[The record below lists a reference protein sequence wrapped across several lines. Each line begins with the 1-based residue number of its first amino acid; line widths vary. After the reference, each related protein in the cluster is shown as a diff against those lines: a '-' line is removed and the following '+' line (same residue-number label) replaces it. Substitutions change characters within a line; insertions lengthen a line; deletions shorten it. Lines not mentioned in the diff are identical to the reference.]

1 MYPKH
6 DGKKRKLN
14 KFGFAAILALFMV
27 TGLVL
32 IVTFSVSAII
42 LARTQISKNLVSS
55 AQSYYS
61 AESGAEDA
69 VYRKIKG
76 YNLPSG
82 ALNLDGAS
90 VSQSIAT
97 NGNITT
103 IDSSSSY
110 SSNVRKTRVRLITTA
125 DSVSF
130 HYGVQVGG
138 GGLEMSNNS
147 TISGNIYSNG
157 KIQGDS
163 GAKITGDA
171 YVAGGNKIED
181 VTVGLSAHA
190 NIIEDSKICGDA
202 YYQTIDASSLNF
214 LNAPTNPTCSDPLT
228 SGTAHPASPDPEI
241 LPEPIS
247 ASNIADWK
255 ADAVSG
261 GTISGDYS
269 VTNNVSLGPKEITGN
284 LVMTSNN
291 KTLSVS
297 GTLYV
302 RGNIDISNGS
312 TVQCLASY
320 GENSCVVLADGWIH
334 VSNNGTFSGSG
345 AAGSFLM
352 MLTTLQCDGTSA
364 TSPDGKACGDHNG
377 AVDIHNGATGVIFY
391 ASNGMINLH
400 NGVGITEATAY
411 KLRIDNLASITY
423 NQGLVNAAF
432 SNGPGAGWQIDNWNE
447 TQ

>member
-1 MYPKH
+1 MI
-6 DGKKRKLN
+6 KKYGLN
-14 KFGFAAILALFMV
+14 EFGFAALLALFMV
-27 TGLVL
+27 TGMVL

-42 LARTQISKNLVSS
+42 LTRTQVSKNLIFS

-69 VYRKIKG
+69 VLRKLKN
-76 YNLPSG
+76 YDLPSG
-82 ALNLDGAS
+82 VLNLDGAS
-90 VSQSIAT
+90 INQSFST
-97 NGNITT
+97 VGSVTT
-103 IDSSSSY
+103 IDSVSTY
-110 SSNVRKTRVRLITTA
+110 LNNVRKTRVRLTITA
-125 DSVSF
+125 DIVSF
-130 HYGVQVGG
+130 HYGVQIGE

-147 TISGNIYSNG
+147 TIDGNIYSNG

-171 YVAGGNKIED
+171 YVAGGNKIKN
-181 VTVGLSAHA
+181 VTVGLSARA
-190 NIIEDSKICGDA
+190 NTIENSKICGDA

-214 LNAPTNPTCSDPLT
+214 LNAPTKTFCSDPLT
-228 SGTAHPASPDPEI
+228 PGAAYPGSSDPDI

-261 GTISGDYS
+261 GTISGNYN
-269 VTNNVSLGPKEITGN
+269 VANNISLGPKEITGN

-291 KTLSVS
+291 KTLSVA

-312 TVQCLASY
+312 AVQCLASY

-377 AVDIHNGATGVIFY
+377 AVDIHNQATGVIFY
-391 ASNGMINLH
+391 ASRGMINLH
-400 NGVGITEATAY
+400 NGVDITEATAH
-411 KLRIDNLASITY
+411 KLRLDNLASVTY
-423 NQGLVNAAF
+423 NQGLVNASF
-432 SNGPGAGWQIDNWNE
+432 SSGPGAGWQIDNWNE

>member
-1 MYPKH
+1 MF
-6 DGKKRKLN
+6 KKRAFN
-14 KFGFAAILALFMV
+14 EFGFAALLALFSV

-42 LARTQISKNLVSS
+42 LNRTQTSKNLVFS

-69 VYRKIKG
+69 VLRKLKN
-76 YNLPSG
+76 YDLPSG

-90 VSQSIAT
+90 VTQNIT
-97 NGNITT
+97 TIGNATT
-103 IDSSSSY
+103 IDSSSSF
-110 SSNVRKTRVRLITTA
+110 SSNVRKTRVRLLVTA

-130 HYGVQVGG
+130 HYGVQVGA
-138 GGLEMSNNS
+138 GGLEMDNNS
-147 TISGNIYSNG
+147 TVNGNIYSNG
-157 KIQGDS
+157 DIEGGS

-171 YVAGGNKIED
+171 YVAGGNKIQD
-181 VTVGLSAHA
+181 VIIGGDAHA
-190 NIIEDSKICGDA
+190 HEIETSKICGDA
-202 YYQTIDASSLNF
+202 YYQAIDATSLNF
-214 LNAPTNPTCSDPLT
+214 LNSPSNPTCSDPLT
-228 SGTAHPASPDPEI
+228 SGAAHPASPDPET
-241 LPEPIS
+241 LPAPIS
-247 ASNIADWK
+247 ASNIDDWK
-255 ADAVSG
+255 TDAASG
-261 GTISGDYS
+261 GTISGNYS
-269 VTNNVSLGPKEITGN
+269 VTNNISLGPKEITGN

-291 KTLSVS
+291 KILSVA

-312 TVQCLASY
+312 AVQCLASY

-334 VSNNGTFSGSG
+334 ASNNGTFSGSG

-364 TSPDGKACGDHNG
+364 TAPDGKACGDHNG
-377 AVDIHNGATGVIFY
+377 AVDIHNQATGVIFY

-400 NGVGITEATAY
+400 NGVGITEAAAY
-411 KLRIDNLASITY
+411 KLRLDNLASVTY

-432 SNGPGAGWQIDNWNE
+432 SSGPGAGWQIDSWNE
-447 TQ
+447 TE